1 MLRALKITLFALL
14 AATVIATS
22 FGAGYIVAP
31 TGMVAAPPI
40 LGSVST
46 DRSQGGRSVPA
57 NAPEQ
62 FRLLDEV
69 WEILRQDFVDPNAL
83 DPDKLGKGALD
94 GLIAALGDSHTSF
107 IDADNFKAEQT
118 GIRGAY
124 EGIGAHVQM
133 DQGAVTVVAPLP
145 GSPAEQSGIRPG
157 DKILSVNGEPL
168 QGASLQDAV
177 NKIKGPKGTNV
188 TLSVLH
194 QGETRPETVE
204 VTRSEIR
211 TASVAVQMLPGNI
224 AHLRISQFSQR
235 TGSEVQDALR
245 QARGQ
250 SARGLIL
257 DLRNNPGG
265 LLDQT
270 VEVTSQFLEGGI
282 AGYQVNRSGDRQELR
297 LRGRGDAANTPMVVL
312 VNGGSASGS
321 ELLAGAVQDR
331 DRAVLIGTKTFG
343 KGSVNHLR
351 ELSDGSA
358 LYVTIGRWL
367 TPKGRQ
373 IEGNG
378 LAPDIEVPITED
390 DLRNRR
396 DAQLE
401 RAVQVLQARTAAA
414 LP

>member
-1 MLRALKITLFALL
+1 MLRALKITIFALL

-22 FGAGYIVAP
+22 FGAGYIMAP
-31 TGMVAAPPI
+31 TGMVPAPPI
-40 LGSVST
+40 LAGTSGGS
-46 DRSQGGRSVPA
+46 GGRNVPA

-69 WEILRQDFVDPNAL
+69 WEILRSDFVEPNAL

-107 IDADNFKAEQT
+107 IDAENFRAEQS
-118 GIRGAY
+118 GIRGSY

-133 DQGAVTVVAPLP
+133 DGGAVTVVAPLP
-145 GSPAEQSGIRPG
+145 GSPAEQAGIRPG
-157 DKILSVNGEPL
+157 DKILSVNGEAL
-168 QGASLQDAV
+168 QGGSLQDAV
-177 NKIKGPKGTNV
+177 NKIKGPKGTKV

-194 QGETRPETVE
+194 QGDNRPETVD
-204 VTRSEIR
+204 VLRSEIR
-211 TASVAVQMLPGNI
+211 TASVAVQMLPNNI

-235 TGSEVQDALR
+235 TGQEVQDALR

-250 SARGLIL
+250 NARGLIL

-282 AGYQVNRSGDRQELR
+282 AGYQVNRNGDRAELR
-297 LRGRGDAANTPMVVL
+297 LRGRGESANIPLVVL

-321 ELLAGAVQDR
+321 ELLAGAMQDR

-378 LAPDIEVPITED
+378 LAPDIEVQITED
-390 DLRNRR
+390 DVRNRR

-401 RAVQVLQARTAAA
+401 RAVQVIQARSAAVIQ
-414 LP
+414 